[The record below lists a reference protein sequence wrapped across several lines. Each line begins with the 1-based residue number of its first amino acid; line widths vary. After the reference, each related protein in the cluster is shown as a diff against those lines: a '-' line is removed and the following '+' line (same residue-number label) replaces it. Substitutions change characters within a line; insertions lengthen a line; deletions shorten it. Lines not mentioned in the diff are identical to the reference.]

1 MRKSV
6 VVPLILGIAGV
17 AVLLGLGKW
26 QVERLAWKEA
36 VLADIAARISA
47 APVGLPAETEP
58 EAHRYL
64 PVEVTGRIGPDALR
78 VLVSQKQVGAGYR
91 LISALDMGGRRVLL
105 DRGFIPVEGDIPA
118 PPEGEVTVT
127 GNLHWPD
134 ERLSAT
140 PENYVAGNMWFARDI
155 AEMAEALDTA
165 PVLVVARALSVPE
178 AGVTPLPVDTSG
190 IPNDHMSYAITW
202 FSLAAIW
209 AAMTGV
215 FIWRQSRAAKGAGA

>member
-6 VVPLILGIAGV
+6 LVPLIFGLAGV
-17 AVLLGLGKW
+17 AVLIGLGRW

-36 VLADIAARISA
+36 LLADLAARIA
-47 APVGLPAETEP
+47 APPVALPPVVAP
-58 EAHRYL
+58 EADRYL
-64 PVEVTGRIGPDALR
+64 PVRATGRIGERALR
-78 VLVSQKQVGAGYR
+78 VLVSRKQVGAGYR
-91 LISALDMGGRRVLL
+91 LISALETEGRRVLL
-105 DRGFIPVEGDIPA
+105 DRGFVPVETPIPA
-118 PPEGEVTVT
+118 PPAGVVTVT

-140 PENYVAGNMWFARDI
+140 PANDVAGNIWFARDI
-155 AEMAEALDTA
+155 AEMAEVLDTA

-190 IPNDHMSYAITW
+190 IPNDHLNYAITW

-209 AAMTGV
+209 AVMTGV
-215 FIWRQSRAAKGAGA
+215 FIWRQRRAAKGAGA